1 MCITARP
8 SCTLAGDGVPPYI
21 PNARVN
27 LTSIFEQIDDACLVL
42 DGTCRVLFANAASAK
57 LLGRAPETLI
67 GKPLPDDTAA
77 GLPLS
82 QIAREVIKTGESLS
96 ARVLADGAKRWLDV
110 RASVAG
116 DMLVFFCSESH
127 GPQPI
132 AGNEDQLARCLTQLQ
147 ETNRE
152 LDSVSYT
159 ISHDL
164 RAPLRHVEAFATLLS
179 QHLAGKLDS
188 ASAEYL
194 GVITQSAQ
202 QMAGLL
208 DGVLSYSRLCRR
220 DVNLTNVS
228 LEHAVKAVLQEL
240 KLEME
245 GRAIDMRVD
254 ALPEVEGDPWMI
266 REIVAQLLRNA
277 LKFTR
282 TRERATIHVSA
293 TTDQHDVILRI
304 QDNGTG
310 FDPGYSNKLF
320 GLFQRL
326 HNAPQFEG
334 RGIGL
339 AHVRRMVQRLSGR
352 VWADGKPDA
361 GATFYVALPKVS
373 QP

>member
-1 MCITARP
+1 
-8 SCTLAGDGVPPYI
+8 
-21 PNARVN
+21 VN
-27 LTSIFEQIDDACLVL
+27 LTSIFEQIDDACFVL
-42 DGTCRVLFANAASAK
+42 DGTCRILFANTASAK
-57 LLGRAPETLI
+57 LLGHTPETLL

-96 ARVLADGAKRWLDV
+96 ARILPDGSKQWLDV

-116 DMLVFFCSESH
+116 DMIVFFCSESH
-127 GPQPI
+127 GPQPPPR
-132 AGNEDQLARCLTQLQ
+132 NDDQLARSLMQLQ

-220 DVNLTNVS
+220 DVNLTTVG

-245 GRAIDMRVD
+245 GRAIELRVD
-254 ALPEVEGDPWMI
+254 ALPSVEADPWMT

-277 LKFTR
+277 LKFSR
-282 TRERATIHVSA
+282 TRERAVIHVSA
-293 TTDQHDVILRI
+293 TTDRHDVILRI
-304 QDNGTG
+304 QDNGIG
-310 FDPGYSNKLF
+310 FDPEYSNKLF

-326 HNAPQFEG
+326 HNDPQFEG
-334 RGIGL
+334 RGTGL
-339 AHVRRMVQRLSGR
+339 AHVRRMAQRLGGR
-352 VWADGKPDA
+352 VWAEAKPDA
-361 GATFYVALPKVS
+361 GAAFFVALPKA
-373 QP
+373 P

>member
-1 MCITARP
+1 M
-8 SCTLAGDGVPPYI
+8 
-21 PNARVN
+21 N

-42 DGTCRVLFANAASAK
+42 DGTCRVLFANAAAAK
-57 LLGRAPETLI
+57 LLGRTPEALV

-82 QIAREVIKTGESLS
+82 QIAREVMKTDESLS
-96 ARVLADGAKRWLDV
+96 VRILAGSSEQWFDV

-116 DMLVFFCSESH
+116 DMIVFLCSESR

-132 AGNEDQLARCLTQLQ
+132 AGNDDQLARCLTQLQ

-179 QHLAGKLDS
+179 QHLADKLDS

-194 GVITQSAQ
+194 SVITQSAH

-220 DVNLTNVS
+220 DVNLTSVS
-228 LEHAVKAVLQEL
+228 LDHAVKAVLQEL

-245 GRAIDMRVD
+245 GRTVDLRMD
-254 ALPEVEGDPWMI
+254 ALPAVEGDPWMV
-266 REIVAQLLRNA
+266 REILAQLLRNA

-282 TRERATIHVSA
+282 TRERTVINVTATA
-293 TTDQHDVILRI
+293 NQHDVILRI
-304 QDNGTG
+304 QDNGIG
-310 FDPGYSNKLF
+310 FDPEYSNKLF

-326 HNAPQFEG
+326 HNDPQFEG

-339 AHVRRMVQRLSGR
+339 AQVRRMAQRLGGR
-352 VWADGKPDA
+352 VWAEAKPDA
-361 GATFYVALPKVS
+361 GATFYVALPKAS
-373 QP
+373 

>member
-1 MCITARP
+1 M
-8 SCTLAGDGVPPYI
+8 
-21 PNARVN
+21 N

-42 DGTCRVLFANAASAK
+42 DGTCRVLFANAAAAN
-57 LLGRAPETLI
+57 LLGRPVEALI

-96 ARVLADGAKRWLDV
+96 ARIRANGSKQWLDV

-116 DMLVFFCSESH
+116 EMIVFLCSKSH
-127 GPQPI
+127 AAQPS
-132 AGNEDQLARCLTQLQ
+132 AGSDDQLARSLTQLQ

-159 ISHDL
+159 VSHDL

-220 DVNLTNVS
+220 DVNLTTVS
-228 LEHAVKAVLQEL
+228 LDHAVKAALQEL

-245 GRAIDMRVD
+245 GRSIDLQLD
-254 ALPEVEGDPWMI
+254 ALPGVEGDPWMI

-277 LKFTR
+277 LKFSR
-282 TRERATIHVSA
+282 PRERAVINVSA
-293 TTDQHDVILRI
+293 TTNQLDVILRI
-304 QDNGTG
+304 QDNGIG
-310 FDPGYSNKLF
+310 FDPEYGNKLF

-326 HNAPQFEG
+326 HNDPQFEG

-339 AHVRRMVQRLSGR
+339 AQVRRMAQRLSGR
-352 VWADGKPDA
+352 VWAEAKPDA
-361 GATFYVALPKVS
+361 GATFYVALPKAL
-373 QP
+373 

>member
-1 MCITARP
+1 M
-8 SCTLAGDGVPPYI
+8 
-21 PNARVN
+21 N
-27 LTSIFEQIDDACLVL
+27 LTSIFEQIDDACLIL
-42 DGTCRVLFANAASAK
+42 DGTCRVLFANAAAVK
-57 LLGRAPETLI
+57 LVGRTPETLV
-67 GKPLPDDTAA
+67 GKPFPDDTAP

-82 QIAREVIKTGESLS
+82 QVAREVMKTGESLS
-96 ARVLADGAKRWLDV
+96 ARILAGGSEQWFDV

-116 DMLVFFCSESH
+116 DMIVFLCSESH
-127 GPQPI
+127 GPQPVTD
-132 AGNEDQLARCLTQLQ
+132 NDDQLGRCLTQLQ

-179 QHLAGKLDS
+179 QHLADKLDS

-220 DVNLTNVS
+220 DVNLAPVS
-228 LEHAVKAVLQEL
+228 LDHAVKAVLQEL

-245 GRAIDMRVD
+245 GRAIDLRVD
-254 ALPEVEGDPWMI
+254 ALPAVEGDPWMI
-266 REIVAQLLRNA
+266 REILAQLLRNA

-282 TRERATIHVSA
+282 TRERVAINVSA
-293 TTDQHDVILRI
+293 TANQHDVILRI
-304 QDNGTG
+304 QDNGIG
-310 FDPGYSNKLF
+310 FDPEYSNKLF
-320 GLFQRL
+320 NLFQRL
-326 HNAPQFEG
+326 HNDPQFEG

-339 AHVRRMVQRLSGR
+339 AHVRRMAQRLGGR
-352 VWADGKPDA
+352 VWAEAQPDA
-361 GATFYVALPKVS
+361 GATFYVALPKAG
-373 QP
+373 

>member
-1 MCITARP
+1 MFTNARP
-8 SCTLAGDGVPPYI
+8 RCTLAGVGVPPYI

-27 LTSIFEQIDDACLVL
+27 LTSIFEQIDDACLIL

-67 GKPLPDDTAA
+67 GKPLPNDTAA

-82 QIAREVIKTGESLS
+82 QIAREVVKTGESLS
-96 ARVLADGAKRWLDV
+96 ARILADGSKQWLDV

-116 DMLVFFCSESH
+116 DMIVFLCSESH
-127 GPQPI
+127 GPQPS
-132 AGNEDQLARCLTQLQ
+132 AGSDDQLARSLTQLQ

-179 QHLAGKLDS
+179 QHLAGKLDA

-220 DVNLTNVS
+220 DVNLTTVS
-228 LEHAVKAVLQEL
+228 LDNAVKAVLQEL

-245 GRAIDMRVD
+245 GRPVDLRLD
-254 ALPEVEGDPWMI
+254 ALPGVEGDPWMV

-277 LKFTR
+277 LKFSR
-282 TRERATIHVSA
+282 TRERIVIHVSA
-293 TTDQHDVILRI
+293 TADQHDVILRI
-304 QDNGTG
+304 EDNGIG
-310 FDPGYSNKLF
+310 FNPEYSNKLF

-326 HNAPQFEG
+326 HNDPQFEG
-334 RGIGL
+334 RGLGL
-339 AHVRRMVQRLSGR
+339 AQVRRMAQRLGGR
-352 VWADGKPDA
+352 VWAEAKPDA
-361 GATFYVALPKVS
+361 GATFYVALPKAS
-373 QP
+373 

>member
-1 MCITARP
+1 M
-8 SCTLAGDGVPPYI
+8 
-21 PNARVN
+21 N

-42 DGTCRVLFANAASAK
+42 NGTCRVLFANPAAAK
-57 LLGRAPETLI
+57 LLGRSAETLI

-96 ARVLADGAKRWLDV
+96 ARILADGSKQWLDV

-116 DMLVFFCSESH
+116 DMIVFLCSESH
-127 GPQPI
+127 GPQPS
-132 AGNEDQLARCLTQLQ
+132 AANDDQLARSLTQLQ

-220 DVNLTNVS
+220 DVNLTTVS
-228 LEHAVKAVLQEL
+228 LDHAVKAVLQEL

-245 GRAIDMRVD
+245 GRPVDLRLD
-254 ALPEVEGDPWMI
+254 ALPGVEGDPWMI
-266 REIVAQLLRNA
+266 REIIAQLLRNA
-277 LKFTR
+277 LKFSR
-282 TRERATIHVSA
+282 TRERIVIHVGA
-293 TTDQHDVILRI
+293 TASQHDVILRI
-304 QDNGTG
+304 EDNGIG
-310 FDPGYSNKLF
+310 FNPDYSNKLF

-326 HNAPQFEG
+326 HNDPQFEG

-339 AHVRRMVQRLSGR
+339 AHVRRMAQRLGGR
-352 VWADGKPDA
+352 VWAEGQSDK
-361 GATFYVALPKVS
+361 GAAFYVALPKA
-373 QP
+373 P